1 MDLPQLTPRRPYLL
15 RAFYEWLLD
24 NQLTPHLVVDVTLQ
38 DVQVPMEYARD
49 GQIVLNIAPRAVGNL
64 ELANDEVR
72 FNARF
77 GGVPRQVSVPLA
89 AVLAIYARENGAG
102 TMFEPEAA
110 YDEDVAS
117 LNDDDNDASGFES
130 ETVMSVIDGDKPD
143 NGDDND
149 PDDTP
154 PPPRGGRNKKTGPFG
169 PVLFSGFGISKT
181 ARWWLPYSPQILL
194 PSGLLYVLPLQ
205 RAIRRQYLMSQQLQR
220 LWVTPRGQA

>member
-64 ELANDEVR
+64 ELTNDEVR

-117 LNDDDNDASGFES
+117 LNDDDNEASGFES

-143 NGDDND
+143 NSDDND

-154 PPPRGGRNKKTGPFG
+154 PPPRGGRP
-169 PVLFSGFGISKT
+169 
-181 ARWWLPYSPQILL
+181 
-194 PSGLLYVLPLQ
+194 
-205 RAIRRQYLMSQQLQR
+205 
-220 LWVTPRGQA
+220 